1 MTVRRVALLTAG
13 GLAPCL
19 SSAVGAL
26 IERYTALDPEIEII
40 AYLNGYAGLL
50 GGDHLTV
57 TPELRERAHLLHGFG
72 GSPIGN
78 SRVKLTNVKDCVK
91 RGLVAAGQDPLH
103 VAAEQLTRD
112 GVDVLHTIGGDD
124 TNTTAADLAAYLHEN
139 GYELTVVGL
148 PKTIDNDVVPIKQS
162 LGAWTAAEQGALFA
176 RNIIAEHSSNP
187 RMLIVHEVMGRHCG
201 WLTAAAAAKYREWL
215 ATQEFS
221 GFGNNTRESWDIH
234 GVYLPEL
241 DFDIAAEA
249 ERLKTVMDETGC
261 VNVFLSEGAG
271 VSTIVE
277 EMLARGEEPKRDAFG
292 HVKIDT
298 INPGTWFAKQFAGM
312 VGAEKTMVQKSG
324 YFSRSA
330 AANDQDLAL
339 IRACADLAAEAA
351 LRGESGVVGQD
362 EAAGDVLRVC
372 EFPRI
377 KGGKAFDPTEP
388 WFTDLLQ
395 EIGQPLGTLVPQ
407 TN

>member
-26 IERYTALDPEIEII
+26 IERYTELDPEIEII
-40 AYLNGYAGLL
+40 GYVNGYAGLL
-50 GGDHLTV
+50 AGEHVTV
-57 TPELRERAHLLHGFG
+57 TPEDRERAHLLHRFG

-91 RGLVAAGQDPLH
+91 RGLVAEGQDPLH

-124 TNTTAADLAAYLHEN
+124 TNTTAADLAAYLQEN

-148 PKTIDNDVVPIKQS
+148 PKTIDNDIVPIRQS
-162 LGAWTAAEQGALFA
+162 LGAWTAAEQGASFA
-176 RNIIAEHSSNP
+176 RNIVAEHSSNP
-187 RMLIVHEVMGRHCG
+187 RMLIVHEVMGRNCG
-201 WLTAAAAAKYREWL
+201 WLTAATAARYRAWL
-215 ATQEFS
+215 DTQEFS
-221 GFGNNTRESWDIH
+221 GFAGNDRRTWEIH
-234 GVYLPEL
+234 GVYVPEL
-241 DFDIAAEA
+241 DLDIAAEA
-249 ERLKTVMDETGC
+249 ARLREVMDQTGC

-271 VSTIVE
+271 VSTIVDG
-277 EMLARGEEPKRDAFG
+277 MLSRGEEPKRDAFG
-292 HVKIDT
+292 HVRLDT
-298 INPGTWFAKQFAGM
+298 INPGSWFAKQFAGM

-330 AANDQDLAL
+330 PANDEDVAL

-362 EAAGDVLRVC
+362 EEAGDALRVI

-377 KGGKAFDPTEP
+377 KGGKAFDTSQP
-388 WFTDLLQ
+388 WFRDLLR
-395 EIGQPLGTLVPQ
+395 EIGQPVGTAGA
-407 TN
+407 TH